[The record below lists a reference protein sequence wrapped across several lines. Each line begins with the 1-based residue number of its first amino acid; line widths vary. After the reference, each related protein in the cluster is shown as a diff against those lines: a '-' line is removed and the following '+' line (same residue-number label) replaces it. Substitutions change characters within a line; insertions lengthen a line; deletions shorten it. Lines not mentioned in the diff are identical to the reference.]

1 MKTISFIVLFASL
14 FVAKAQDAPSSGLR
28 GTSNVA
34 SALGAPQIPSTL
46 QATNL
51 DVASPQEQVQPQDRS
66 VLITIQ
72 FDSKFQVD
80 SHRFELTE
88 NQVNGWR
95 KMQMW
100 GSVPRSGFVAR
111 TRDDL
116 KEGYRYDFAMTPEV
130 PESTRNEQ
138 GNVKVEI
145 LDITHV
151 QGNVQAI
158 DTLIEQG
165 VLVYSFEEELAHLLQ
180 TEQDI
185 FFTFSM

>member
-1 MKTISFIVLFASL
+1 MKTISFIALFASL
-14 FVAKAQDAPSSGLR
+14 FVVASAQVAPSGGLR
-28 GTSNVA
+28 GTSGA
-34 SALGAPQIPSTL
+34 SSALEEPQITSSI
-46 QATNL
+46 QATSI
-51 DVASPQEQVQPQDRS
+51 AATPRQVQEQDRS
-66 VLITIQ
+66 ILVTIQ

-80 SHRFELTE
+80 SHRFEFTE
-88 NQVNGWR
+88 HQVNGWR

-130 PESTRNEQ
+130 PESTRNEE
-138 GNVKVEI
+138 GTVKVEI
-145 LDITHV
+145 LDISHV

-165 VLVYSFEEELAHLLQ
+165 VLVYSFEEDLAHLLQ
-180 TEQDI
+180 TENDI
-185 FFTFSM
+185 FFSFSL